1 MMDLIGIF
9 AVIGVFYA
17 ALFLVGSFIPP
28 INWILRKIVGSDFLD
43 KSQAATYIAL
53 IISSSYLSYLFFS
66 WLGLAITGLIVLFIQ
81 AVKVA
86 PPGEKIN
93 TSIAFLVF
101 YAITYGVYY
110 YFDWM
115 GIIILAITLITIGII
130 YGLIQAK
137 NKQKVVSYFLARE
150 MGSIPDVAGYTS
162 LDESDCASIVQTLLE
177 EGSLALLIDA
187 APPVYRWALK
197 HDFTEGVIS
206 NEISLD

>member
-1 MMDLIGIF
+1 MEIIALLAFII
-9 AVIGVFYA
+9 VFYGVI
-17 ALFLVGSFIPP
+17 FLAGSFIPP
-28 INWILRKIVGSDFLD
+28 INWILRKIVGQGFLD
-43 KSQAATYIAL
+43 KSQAATFIAL

-66 WLGLAITGLIVLFIQ
+66 WLGLAIVGLIVLFIQ
-81 AVKVA
+81 AVKAA
-86 PPGEKIN
+86 PPGAKIN
-93 TSIAFLVF
+93 TSIAFLIF

-110 YFDWM
+110 YFDWT
-115 GIIILAITLITIGII
+115 GIIILVIALIAIGII
-130 YGLIQAK
+130 YGLIQEK